1 MATLRRGLPVSLPE
15 SGFQPRSGKV
25 RLGGPGQQGEWRGNQ
40 WAAAQQRQA
49 DKSSCCSKKQAQ
61 GNTANCRSLQRGPPD
76 GLSGPCKADCFPHLG
91 PVSVGPPVP
100 ALVGRKWLWGGR
112 AGGEL
117 LLSLNPLAAVNEGL
131 RKVRDTQGGKY
142 TPCLEQRAPSGPAG
156 VTLTPRSHGSLARLV
171 FRI

>member
-1 MATLRRGLPVSLPE
+1 MATLRRGLPVSLPD

-100 ALVGRKWLWGGR
+100 ALVGLKWL
-112 AGGEL
+112 
-117 LLSLNPLAAVNEGL
+117 
-131 RKVRDTQGGKY
+131 
-142 TPCLEQRAPSGPAG
+142 
-156 VTLTPRSHGSLARLV
+156 
-171 FRI
+171 